1 MNAMRK
7 FSKISILWALCFFL
21 IYSVAWG
28 REHHKKQTQAV
39 VIAAFGTT
47 VPEALPGILNIR
59 ERIQKQYPN
68 TEVRIAFT
76 SNMIRAIW
84 HKRQHDPDYVKTN
97 PDVPQDILGVQGP
110 LATIANLQDEGFT
123 TILVQPTHVALGEE
137 YLDLVSYVQGLN
149 SIRTIKEKTQPFQ
162 QLVIGRPA
170 LGTMG
175 DMHPYPQDIELVARA
190 LSADI
195 DRAAKTGSA
204 LVYMGHGN
212 DYFPSGGSYLQF
224 VDTMNRLTPRVKT
237 YIGTVEGFPSL
248 DHVIQQL
255 KRDKVQKVL
264 LKPFMT
270 VAGDHA
276 LNDMA
281 GQEPESW
288 KSILTKEGFEVTPVL
303 QGMGEMDSFADVFV
317 HHLTDLAKDHAIQL
331 D

>member
-1 MNAMRK
+1 MQKLTR
-7 FSKISILWALCFFL
+7 ISILWALCFFL
-21 IYSVAWG
+21 IHSVAWG
-28 REHHKKQTQAV
+28 QEHNKKQTQAV
-39 VIAAFGTT
+39 VIAAFGTSY
-47 VPEALPGILNIR
+47 PEALTGILNIR
-59 ERIQKQYPN
+59 ERMQKQYPN
-68 TEVRIAFT
+68 TEIRIAFT
-76 SNMIRAIW
+76 SDMIRSIW
-84 HKRQHDPDYVKTN
+84 HKRQHDPDYVKKN
-97 PDVPQDILGVQGP
+97 PAIPLDILGVQGP

-123 TILVQPTHVALGEE
+123 TILVQPTHVTLGEE
-137 YLDLVSYVQGLN
+137 FLDLLSYVQGLN
-149 SIRTIKEKTQPFQ
+149 SIRTIKEKTRPFK

-175 DMHPYPQDIELVARA
+175 DVHPYPQDIELVARS

-195 DRAAKTGSA
+195 DQAAKSGSA

-212 DYFPSGGSYLQF
+212 DYFPSGGAYLQF
-224 VDTMNRLTPRVKT
+224 ADTMNRLSPQVKT

-276 LNDMA
+276 QNDMA
-281 GQEPESW
+281 GPEAESW

-317 HHLTDLAKDHAIQL
+317 QHLTELAHDNGIQL
-331 D
+331 H

>member
-1 MNAMRK
+1 MHKCLK
-7 FSKISILWALCFFL
+7 FSILWALCLLL
-21 IYSVAWG
+21 IHSVVWAQA
-28 REHHKKQTQAV
+28 HNKKQMQAV

-59 ERIQKQYPN
+59 ERILQNYPN

-76 SNMIRAIW
+76 SNMIRAVW
-84 HKRQHDPDYVKTN
+84 HKRQNDPNFVKKN
-97 PDVPQDILGVQGP
+97 PSVSQDILSVQGP

-137 YLDLVSYVQGLN
+137 YLDLVSYVQGLT
-149 SIRTIKEKTQPFQ
+149 SIRTIKEKTQPFK

-175 DMHPYPQDIELVARA
+175 DIHPYPQDIELVARA
-190 LSADI
+190 LVADI
-195 DRAAKTGSA
+195 YQAAKAGSA

-212 DYFPSGGSYLQF
+212 DFFPSGGAYLQF
-224 VDTMNRLTPRVKT
+224 ADTMNRLNPQVNT

-248 DHVIQQL
+248 DHVVQQM

-276 LNDMA
+276 RNDMA
-281 GQEPESW
+281 GPEAESW
-288 KSILTKEGFEVTPVL
+288 KSILISEGFEVTPVL

-317 HHLTDLAKDHAIQL
+317 HHLADLAKDHGIQL